1 MSDYYKLLPCPFCG
15 GEATVMFDP
24 SVSEYNPYCCFCLD
38 CEAAFYGGTDDE
50 VVQNW
55 NNRANTHIKIQYH
68 DEELTVQEICER
80 LERAEKAKHSLIT
93 FLNGSCRACVKRF
106 DCDNR
111 KGSHKRCWKFD
122 YSLIEKG

>member
-15 GEATVMFDP
+15 GEATIMFDP

-55 NNRANTHIKIQYH
+55 NSRANTHIKIH
-68 DEELTVQEICER
+68 GEELTIVEICEK
-80 LERAEKAKHSLIT
+80 LKKEESIKHLLIG
-93 FLNGSCRACVKRF
+93 FLNGLCKVCVKRSN
-106 DCDNR
+106 CNNR
-111 KGSHKRCWKFD
+111 KGSHKRCWNFD
-122 YSLIEKG
+122 YSLIGKD